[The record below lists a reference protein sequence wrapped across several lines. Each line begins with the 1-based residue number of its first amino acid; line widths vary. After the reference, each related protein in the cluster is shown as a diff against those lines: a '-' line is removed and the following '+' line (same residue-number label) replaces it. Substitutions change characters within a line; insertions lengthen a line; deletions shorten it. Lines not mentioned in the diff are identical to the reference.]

1 MTLGL
6 RMVPGESLGSPAPG
20 FDSRQLQPYHY
31 AYNNDP
37 VEGLSPPA

>member
-1 MTLGL
+1 MKLGL

-20 FDSRQLQPYHY
+20 FDSRQLQPYHD
-31 AYNNDP
+31 YNNDP